1 MALKIKMVEEELV
14 AMSDQILGLEVSL
27 AEAEKITRTDDDV
40 KRDYLQELIS
50 RQLILSKR

>member
-14 AMSDQILGLEVSL
+14 AMSDQILGREVSL